1 MARINTILVMMKQ
14 KEIDIEKARQFLQDK
29 ENLKRRKKQ
38 EELKHIIEK
47 LKTLENYW
55 KKYKV
60 KKVYLH
66 GSMVDGIFHEGS
78 DIDIAVT
85 GVGFQEV
92 LGLFSNIGRHF
103 DRVVDVRSL
112 EDLPFKEKVQQKGV
126 LIYED

>member
-1 MARINTILVMMKQ
+1 MTQINTILVKMKE
-14 KEIDIEKARQFLQDK
+14 KEIDIEKARLFLQEK
-29 ENLKRRKKQ
+29 ENIKRRKKQ
-38 EELKHIIEK
+38 QEVENIIEK
-47 LKTLENYW
+47 LKTLGNYW

-66 GSMVDGIFHEGS
+66 GSMVNGIFYDGS

-92 LGLFSNIGRHF
+92 LNLFSDIGRHF